1 MRSKG
6 IFSNKNTGKYSLVI
20 AIFLLLAF
28 QFGCDRNEGKDK
40 ISVVINEERLVSDV
54 DPIVVNERTMLPMRA
69 VLEGIGAK
77 VEWANEIQTAI
88 AIKGQTEVRLREGSE
103 YATVNG
109 EDIWLDSPVVSISGR
124 MFVPVRFV
132 AETFDMDVSW
142 DNEKRIVTIEDKKY
156 EMIKSGRV
164 NAGRGS
170 FYIGQSE
177 DELISSMGSPN
188 RKDRSEK
195 GFLWYIYNDDYSR
208 YVQVGVEDGKVVAI
222 YTNSNDLEYDGR
234 VRFGMMSPNIEAE
247 FPDGRSFFDG
257 KYDIYVEDQVLTLF
271 VDVHESNTV
280 TALLLMD
287 EDVHS
292 RKDSK
297 YSIDI
302 KNANERQLLD
312 LSNGVRSRYGL
323 NYFVWSEEI
332 AAVARAHSEDMS
344 ERNYFSHENPDGQS
358 PFDRIESGGILYMSA
373 AENIAAGYPN
383 AIYAHEAW
391 MNSGSHREA
400 ILSEIERF
408 GAGIAQN
415 DEGYIYFA
423 ENFYTPR

>member
-1 MRSKG
+1 MKSELF
-6 IFSNKNTGKYSLVI
+6 FSIKSTRKYALALLV
-20 AIFLLLAF
+20 FSLLAF
-28 QFGCDRNEGKDK
+28 QFGCERNEGRDK

-54 DPIVVNERTMLPMRA
+54 DPVVVNERTMLPMRA

-77 VEWANEIQTAI
+77 VEWDNETQTAI
-88 AIKGQTEVRLREGSE
+88 AVKGETEAKLREGSE

-109 EDIWLDSPVVSISGR
+109 EEIWLDAPVVSISGR

-132 AETFDMDVSW
+132 AETFGMEVSW
-142 DNEKRIVTIEDKKY
+142 DNESRIVTIEDKNY
-156 EMIKSGRV
+156 EMVKSGRV
-164 NAGRGS
+164 NVGNDS

-177 DELISSMGSPN
+177 DELLSRMGSPN

-195 GFLWYIYNDDYSR
+195 GFLWYIYSSDYSR
-208 YVQVGVEDGKVVAI
+208 YVQIGVEEGKVVAI

-234 VRFGMMSPNIEAE
+234 VRFGMMSPNVEAE

-271 VDVHESNTV
+271 IDVHESNTV
-280 TALLLMD
+280 TSLLLMD
-287 EDVHS
+287 KDVHS

-297 YSIDI
+297 YSLDI
-302 KNANERQLLD
+302 KKANEKQLLD

-323 NYFVWSEEI
+323 NYFVWSEEMSEV
-332 AAVARAHSEDMS
+332 AVGHSEDMS
-344 ERNYFSHENPDGQS
+344 ERNYFSHENPDGES
-358 PFDRIESGGILYMSA
+358 PFDRIENSGILYMSA

-415 DEGYIYFA
+415 NEGYIYYT